1 MNKRDP
7 FVLAGLGLVG
17 LTAII
22 ASFGTLMGLAAWV
35 GWHGW
40 GMQLLLPFC
49 LDVLALVS
57 GRVWLSASMTVEAR
71 RFAQSVSLA
80 AIGISIVGN
89 AVGHIVTMHNAS
101 VVKVTIAIIVG
112 TIPPAAL
119 AAVGHLATLATLQVE
134 KPETVVEEIV
144 AESTEPVQDVIE
156 PEPVIETVFLG
167 LPSVRPSEPVHV
179 VPPRV
184 ETRGR
189 KPFKEPVARKYW
201 ESERA
206 AGRTPRPV
214 DLANAAGADPKMGR
228 KWHDK
233 FMAEE
238 QKSHTSK
245 TGATL
250 TLVTT

>member
-7 FVLAGLGLVG
+7 WVLIGLGLVG
-17 LTAII
+17 VTAIV

-71 RFAQSVSLA
+71 RFAQSVSMT

-89 AVGHIVTMHNAS
+89 AAGHIVTMHNVS
-101 VVKVTIAIIVG
+101 TVKITVAIIVG

-119 AAVGHLATLATLQVE
+119 AAVGHLATLAALRAEEPVAE
-134 KPETVVEEIV
+134 VVEEIV
-144 AESTEPVQDVIE
+144 AESIVPPAPVVK
-156 PEPVIETVFLG
+156 TVFLG
-167 LPSVRPSEPVHV
+167 MPSVREPEPVHV
-179 VPPRV
+179 VPPRT

-189 KPFKEPVARKYW
+189 PAVKEPVARRFW
-201 ESERA
+201 VAERA

-214 DLANAAGADPKMGR
+214 DLAKAAGADPKMGR
-228 KWHDK
+228 RWLEK

-238 QKSHTSK
+238 NQPHNTAS
-245 TGATL
+245 L
-250 TLVTT
+250 TLVNA

>member
-7 FVLAGLGLVG
+7 WVLLGLGLVG
-17 LTAII
+17 VTAII

-35 GWHGW
+35 GWQGW

-71 RFAQSVSLA
+71 RFAQTVSMT

-119 AAVGHLATLATLQVE
+119 AAVGHLATLATLRV
-134 KPETVVEEIV
+134 KVPVVAEVV
-144 AESTEPVQDVIE
+144 AESIESVQDVVE
-156 PEPVIETVFLG
+156 PDPEPD
-167 LPSVRPSEPVHV
+167 PDPEPVHV
-179 VPPRV
+179 VPPKV

-189 KPFKEPVARKYW
+189 KPFKEPIARKYW

-206 AGRTPRPV
+206 AGRTPLPA
-214 DLANAAGADPKMGR
+214 DLARAAGADPKMGR
-228 KWHDK
+228 QWHAK
-233 FMAEE
+233 FLADE
-238 QKSHTSK
+238 QKHTTK

>member
-7 FVLAGLGLVG
+7 WVLIGLLLVG
-17 LTAII
+17 VTAIV

-35 GWHGW
+35 GWHGR
-40 GMQLLLPFC
+40 GMQFLLPSC

-57 GRVWLSASMTVEAR
+57 GRVWLSTSMTVEAR
-71 RFAQSVSLA
+71 RFAQTVSMT

-101 VVKVTIAIIVG
+101 LVKVTIAIIAG

-119 AAVGHLATLATLQVE
+119 AAVGHLATLATLKIEVTT
-134 KPETVVEEIV
+134 PVVEEIV
-144 AESTEPVQDVIE
+144 AESIE
-156 PEPVIETVFLG
+156 PAPVIKTVFLG
-167 LPSVRPSEPVHV
+167 MPSVRESEPVHV
-179 VPPRV
+179 VPPRT

-189 KPFKEPVARKYW
+189 PAVKEPVARKYW

-206 AGRTPRPV
+206 AGRTPRPQE
-214 DLANAAGADPKMGR
+214 LADVAGADPKMGR
-228 KWHDK
+228 KWHAK
-233 FMAEE
+233 FTAED
-238 QKSHTSK
+238 QNSHTTK

>member
-7 FVLAGLGLVG
+7 WVLAGLGFVG

-22 ASFGTLMGLAAWV
+22 ASFGTLMGLASWV

-57 GRVWLSASMTVEAR
+57 GRVWLSVSMTIDAR
-71 RFAQSVSLA
+71 RFAQVVSMT

-101 VVKVTIAIIVG
+101 AVKVTIAIIVG

-119 AAVGHLATLATLQVE
+119 AAVGHLATLATLQE
-134 KPETVVEEIV
+134 KPEPVEEIV
-144 AESTEPVQDVIE
+144 AESIESVQDV
-156 PEPVIETVFLG
+156 
-167 LPSVRPSEPVHV
+167 V
-179 VPPRV
+179 VP
-184 ETRGR
+184 
-189 KPFKEPVARKYW
+189 EPVARKYW

-206 AGRTPRPV
+206 AGRTPRPI

-228 KWHDK
+228 KWHAK
-233 FMAEE
+233 WLAEE
-238 QKSHTSK
+238 ARKAQNNT
-245 TGATL
+245 TGVTL
-250 TLVTT
+250 TPVYA

>member
-7 FVLAGLGLVG
+7 WVLLGLGLVG
-17 LTAII
+17 VTAII

-35 GWHGW
+35 GWQGW

-71 RFAQSVSLA
+71 RFAQTVSMT

-119 AAVGHLATLATLQVE
+119 AAVGHLATLATLRA
-134 KPETVVEEIV
+134 EEPVAEVV
-144 AESTEPVQDVIE
+144 AESIKSVQDVVE
-156 PEPVIETVFLG
+156 PDPEPD
-167 LPSVRPSEPVHV
+167 PDPEPVHV
-179 VPPRV
+179 VPPKV

-189 KPFKEPVARKYW
+189 KPFKEPIARRYW
-201 ESERA
+201 DSERA
-206 AGRTPRPV
+206 AGRTPRAI
-214 DLANAAGADPKMGR
+214 DLANAADADAKMGR
-228 KWHDK
+228 IWLARFSAQDG
-233 FMAEE
+233 
-238 QKSHTSK
+238 QKLHTTK

>member
-7 FVLAGLGLVG
+7 WVLLGLGLVG
-17 LTAII
+17 VTAII

-35 GWHGW
+35 GWQGW

-71 RFAQSVSLA
+71 RFAQTVSMT

-119 AAVGHLATLATLQVE
+119 AAVGHLATLATLRVE
-134 KPETVVEEIV
+134 VPVAEVV
-144 AESTEPVQDVIE
+144 AESIESVQDVVE
-156 PEPVIETVFLG
+156 PDPEPD
-167 LPSVRPSEPVHV
+167 PDPEPLRV
-179 VPPRV
+179 VGRKR
-184 ETRGR
+184 RGR
-189 KPFKEPVARKYW
+189 PATKRPLALAHWKQQ
-201 ESERA
+201 RA
-206 AGRTPRPV
+206 AGRTPTGAE
-214 DLANAAGADPKMGR
+214 LARVAGADETMGPR
-228 KWHDK
+228 WVKQ
-233 FMAEE
+233 FEAEE
-238 QKSHTSK
+238 QAHRANQ